1 MAARSNGSGSEVMV
15 ANKYS
20 DLSTVADVHLH
31 ELRAC
36 QLDEDGLGV
45 VGACSSQ
52 KSFPCS
58 RRAMQQDTWRNRRGS
73 IHSANERGKE
83 MGCTHASVLM
93 VINKHGMRN
102 VSEFRRTPKLCS

>member
-15 ANKYS
+15 AKKYS

-58 RRAMQQDTWRNRRGS
+58 RRAMQQDTWRNRMAKQEGVNPQLERTGERDGMYSRG
-73 IHSANERGKE
+73 
-83 MGCTHASVLM
+83 
-93 VINKHGMRN
+93 
-102 VSEFRRTPKLCS
+102 LC